1 LTGADLFRAVL
12 FGTDFAGAVMP
23 NGVRFRD
30 PEDEIGDEIA
40 RRYERS

>member
-1 LTGADLFRAVL
+1 LTGADLFRAIL
-12 FGTDFAGAVMP
+12 LDTDFSGAVMP

-40 RRYERS
+40 RRYDRS